1 MFKKGDIVIIVTILL
16 VSAFTMY
23 LTVYGG
29 RSSEKIIEV
38 VHNNEVAASYRI
50 DDSFEGR
57 YDFFD
62 GEGGHEVYW
71 IHDGG
76 VEVIESNTPQ
86 KICVKMGFIDQD
98 GQMIVALPHRMYITV
113 KSVKSE
119 KEEGG
124 LDAIVK

>member
-1 MFKKGDIVIIVTILL
+1 MFKKGDVIIIVTILL
-16 VSAFTMY
+16 VSTLAMY
-23 LTVYGG
+23 FTVYES
-29 RSSEKIIEV
+29 RSLEKIIEV
-38 VHNNEVAASYRI
+38 VHNNEVVASYRI

-86 KICVKMGFIDQD
+86 KICVKMGFIDKD

-113 KSVKSE
+113 KSVKPETS
-119 KEEGG
+119 KTS
-124 LDAIVK
+124 LDVIAK